1 MYVKVLSKK
10 AKDCL
15 SCSSYFACM
24 KKSILV
30 IFLTF
35 SGFLYA
41 QKDLRLWYQKPA
53 EVWTEALPIGNGRIG
68 AMVFGRVS
76 DELIQ
81 INESSLWSGGPVQK
95 NTNPEAFGYLSK
107 VREALAKEQFDSAS
121 SLVRHMQGGYSESY
135 LPMGDI
141 RIHQELN
148 GNKPQKFYRD
158 LDISKAIATTTYS
171 VAGTQFTRTVFCSAP
186 DQVLVIRLKTDQP
199 GKLNVTISTS
209 SQLHYQLQPLNDS
222 TLTLMGKAPVHVDPS
237 YISYNK
243 TPIIYSDSS
252 GCRGMRFAYTLLVS
266 HKGGTLHTDT
276 SGIHIS
282 QGTELTVLVAAATS
296 FNGFDKCPDSE
307 GKDEKKMVQDYL
319 QKASRYTYQ
328 TLRNKHLSDY
338 QHFFNRVSLR
348 LDGED
353 TDAKNAEPTD
363 QRLENYAKTKDPG
376 LESLYFQYGRYLLIA
391 SSRTPDVPANLQGIW
406 NKELRAPWSSNYT
419 SNINVEMNYWPVE
432 TTNLSELHQ
441 PLLGLINHL
450 AVTGKET
457 AKSYYHARGWVVH
470 HNTDIWAMSNP
481 VGDFGKGSPVWAN
494 WYMGANWLS
503 RHLWEHFQFTQ
514 DTAFLRRVYPLMK
527 TAAQFSIDWL
537 IKDANGYLITSPATS
552 PENNFYYGD
561 KKTADVSVATTMDM
575 GIIRDLFAN
584 TMAAEK
590 ILKTDPLFSDTL
602 AKKYAQLYPFKIG
615 ARGQLQEWYQDFE
628 EVEPHHRHTSHL
640 YALHP
645 ANIISPFT
653 TPELAMAAKKTL
665 ELRGDDGT
673 GWSLGWKVNM
683 WARLLDGNHAYTLFR
698 NLLRLTKENNTN
710 YNRGGGVYPNL
721 FDAHPPFQ
729 IDGNFAG
736 TAGVAEMLLQSQMG
750 ELYLL
755 PALPDV
761 WSSGSVKGLVARGGF
776 VTDIQWKHKMIN
788 SAAVFSKASGIC
800 IVRSNQPL
808 QLIGT
813 QVVSEKSNIGYLLR
827 FRTEKGKNY
836 VLKPLS

>member
-1 MYVKVLSKK
+1 
-10 AKDCL
+10 
-15 SCSSYFACM
+15 M
-24 KKSILV
+24 KKCILV
-30 IFLTF
+30 FF
-35 SGFLYA
+35 CACSGILYA
-41 QKDLRLWYQKPA
+41 RNDLRLWYRKPA

-68 AMVFGRVS
+68 AMVFGRVE

-95 NTNPEAFGYLSK
+95 NSNPGAFAYLAK
-107 VREALAKEQFDSAS
+107 VREALAREQFDSAN
-121 SLVRHMQGGYSESY
+121 SLVKNMQGAYSESY

-148 GNKPQKFYRD
+148 GQEPQNFYRD
-158 LDISKAIATTTYS
+158 LDMSTATATTSYTI
-171 VAGTQFTRTVFCSAP
+171 AGTRFTRTVFCSAP
-186 DQVLVIRLKTDQP
+186 DQVLVIRLTADHP
-199 GKLNVTISTS
+199 GALDLSIGTS
-209 SQLHYQLQPLNDS
+209 SQLHYQLSVEHDS
-222 TLTLMGKAPVHVDPS
+222 LLILTGKAPAHVDPS
-237 YISYNK
+237 YISYHK
-243 TPIIYSDSS
+243 EPIQYTDPN
-252 GCRGMRFAYTLLVS
+252 GCKGMRFAYTLQVR
-266 HKGGTLHTDT
+266 HKGGTLQSDS
-276 SGIHIS
+276 SGIHLK
-282 QGTELTVLVAAATS
+282 QGTELTILVAAATS
-296 FNGFDKCPDSE
+296 FNGFDKCPDSD
-307 GKDEKKMVQDYL
+307 GKDEKKGVRNYL
-319 QKASRYTYQ
+319 QQASRYSYQ
-328 TLRNKHLSDY
+328 TLLKKHLADY
-338 QHFFNRVSLR
+338 QHFFNRVSLQ
-348 LDGED
+348 LEGG
-353 TDAKNAEPTD
+353 DAAARYAEPTD
-363 QRLENYAKTKDPG
+363 LRLENYSHTKDPD
-376 LESLYFQYGRYLLIA
+376 LEALYFQYGRYLLIA

-432 TTNLSELHQ
+432 STNLSELHQ
-441 PLLGLINHL
+441 PLLDLISHL

-494 WYMGANWLS
+494 WYMGGNWLS
-503 RHLWEHFQFTQ
+503 RHLWEHFQFTR
-514 DTAFLRRVYPLMK
+514 DTAFLRSVYPMMK
-527 TAAQFSIDWL
+527 SAAQFTIDWL

-552 PENNFYYGD
+552 PENNFFYAD
-561 KKTADVSVATTMDM
+561 RKRADVSVATTMDM

-590 ILKTDPLFSDTL
+590 ILNTDPLFNDTL
-602 AKKYAQLYPFKIG
+602 AKKSAQLYPFKIG
-615 ARGQLQEWYQDFE
+615 SRGQLQEWYKDFE

-645 ANIISPFT
+645 ANLISPFT
-653 TPELAMAAKKTL
+653 RPELAAAAKKTL

-698 NLLRLTKENNTN
+698 NLLRLTRENNTQ

-736 TAGVAEMLLQSQMG
+736 TAGVAEMLLQSQMA

-755 PALPDV
+755 PALPDA
-761 WSSGSVKGLVARGGF
+761 WASGSVKGLVARGGF
-776 VTDIQWKHKMIN
+776 VTDIRWEQKKIN
-788 SAAVFSKASGIC
+788 NASVFSKAGGIC
-800 IVRSNQPL
+800 IVRSNEPL

-813 QVVSEKSNIGYLLR
+813 KDVSVRSDIGYLLH
-827 FRTEKGKNY
+827 FQTLKGKKY
-836 VLKPLS
+836 ILRPI